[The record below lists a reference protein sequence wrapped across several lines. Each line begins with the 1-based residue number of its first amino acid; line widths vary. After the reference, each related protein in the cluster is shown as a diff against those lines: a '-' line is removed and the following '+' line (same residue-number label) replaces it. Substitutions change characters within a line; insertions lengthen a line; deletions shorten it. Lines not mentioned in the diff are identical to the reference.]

1 MDGVRARR
9 QKSGSPFGRLFDE
22 ANDMIQMTC
31 YQIVMAYLFRVDNAL
46 LELGFLSMNLIFFAM
61 ELKYLLCKE
70 LVLNLGEIGAVEV
83 ENLFATLMVIG
94 GIYGSCSFEMTLGQT
109 FTVFNWPILNLVGRF
124 QWNYIIMTA
133 LTLL

>member
-1 MDGVRARR
+1 MCIRDR
-9 QKSGSPFGRLFDE
+9 
-22 ANDMIQMTC
+22 
-31 YQIVMAYLFRVDNAL
+31 
-46 LELGFLSMNLIFFAM
+46 
-61 ELKYLLCKE
+61 YLLCKE
-70 LVLNLGEIGAVEV
+70 LVLNLGEVGAVEV

-109 FTVFNWPILNLVGRF
+109 FRVFNWPILNLVGRF